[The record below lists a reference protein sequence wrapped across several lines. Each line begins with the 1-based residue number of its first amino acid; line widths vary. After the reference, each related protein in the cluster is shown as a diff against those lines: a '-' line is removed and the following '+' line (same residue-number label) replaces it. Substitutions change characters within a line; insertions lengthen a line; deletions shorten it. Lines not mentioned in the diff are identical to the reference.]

1 MSASPEA
8 PTCPTPHTV
17 TVTDADW
24 DWAADEAL
32 SRRWQPDRADLRP
45 RRSQR
50 GTKEEV
56 LVGERV
62 IKRWAAEHDLRLD
75 RRVLR
80 RVTDYGDLLIPP
92 GYRPQ
97 DRHVSLI
104 RAVKRVGAETIWTL
118 TGWAWGWEAAERGTL
133 DENLPRPAYVIPPSR
148 QRSMDD
154 LITDLR
160 NPAGDSERVAELRI
174 KDARATL
181 GLDRGKQPQLDLDIE
196 ENR

>member
-1 MSASPEA
+1 MSTAPEA
-8 PTCPTPHTV
+8 PEAPTPHTV

-32 SRRWQPDRADLRP
+32 RRRWQPDRPDLRP

-62 IKRWAAEHDLRLD
+62 LKRWAASHEVRLD
-75 RRVLR
+75 RVVR
-80 RVTDYGDLLIPP
+80 RVTDYGDLLVPP

-148 QRSMDD
+148 QRSMDE
-154 LITDLR
+154 LVAQLR
-160 NPAGDSERVAELRI
+160 NPSDDAQRN
-174 KDARATL
+174 KDARARL
-181 GLDRGKQPQLDLDIE
+181 GLDRGQLSPTPTQLDLDIE
-196 ENR
+196 GDR